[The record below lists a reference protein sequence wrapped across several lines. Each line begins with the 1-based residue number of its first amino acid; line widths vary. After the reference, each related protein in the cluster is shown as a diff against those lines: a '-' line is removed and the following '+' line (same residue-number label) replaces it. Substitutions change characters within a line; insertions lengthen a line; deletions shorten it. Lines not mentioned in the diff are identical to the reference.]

1 MTANRVT
8 GPLLKVALKRCF
20 GAPFG
25 VGSEFS
31 CRHDKSR
38 YKSRSLWRGLGG
50 VPVHDLRPG
59 EPAARGAAS
68 HRPEAGRGARCDGER
83 SPRGRL
89 IPAVASSGPP
99 GLRLP
104 RSLPPASVRGAG
116 ERLRHDEDGEH
127 EKAGAT
133 PSAVGQRL
141 LLYQGTRVH
150 QPRMCPDNFML
161 PVMPAARAR
170 MWPSCMATH
179 PSILVLRQ
187 DPSVF
192 EACAAAPVGNSLY
205 AHTSGLVPDG
215 RFLTSGNGDLS
226 WFR

>member
-1 MTANRVT
+1 VSGTRHLVRT
-8 GPLLKVALKRCF
+8 GQEDGKDA
-20 GAPFG
+20 
-25 VGSEFS
+25 
-31 CRHDKSR
+31 CRIVR
-38 YKSRSLWRGLGG
+38 
-50 VPVHDLRPG
+50 LRPPQRTRKRVGG
-59 EPAARGAAS
+59 EDLCVKTVRDLSLPAARGAAS
-68 HRPEAGRGARCDGER
+68 YRPEAGRGARCDGE
-83 SPRGRL
+83 SPPRRRL

-116 ERLRHDEDGEH
+116 ERLRYDEDGEH
-127 EKAGAT
+127 EKARAT

-141 LLYQGTRVH
+141 LLDQGTRVH

-170 MWPSCMATH
+170 MWPSCMATP